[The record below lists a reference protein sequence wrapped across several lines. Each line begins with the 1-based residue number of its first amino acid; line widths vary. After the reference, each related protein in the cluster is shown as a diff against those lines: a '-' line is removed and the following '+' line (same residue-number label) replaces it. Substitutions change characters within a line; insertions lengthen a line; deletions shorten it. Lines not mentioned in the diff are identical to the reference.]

1 MFTDARNLPDHTT
14 LEADL
19 AIIGGGIA
27 GITLA
32 RALAG
37 SRSRVCVIESGG
49 LDFDPQVQSL
59 YEGENTGIGYSTMA
73 TRLRFFGG
81 SSNHW
86 GGYCRPLE
94 PIAAGQADIAHAP
107 VAFQLGD
114 RLVAD
119 RVEHLAVV
127 DGSVDHLAGGDGV
140 RDAVEEL
147 GLAAHDVDAPAA
159 IRDVLGEVFG
169 WHFLTGQASTPLAA
183 FFVFSASEP
192 ICGLSSAPTSVIV
205 TVPCPGRSTVRP
217 FSRAMSW
224 VRSSGNP

>member
-32 RALAG
+32 LALAG

-59 YEGENTGIGYSTMA
+59 YEGENTGISYSTTA

-86 GGYCRPLE
+86 GGYCRPLDAIDFE
-94 PIAAGQADIAHAP
+94 Q
-107 VAFQLGD
+107 
-114 RLVAD
+114 
-119 RVEHLAVV
+119 
-127 DGSVDHLAGGDGV
+127 
-140 RDAVEEL
+140 RDWVPFSGWPFALEEL
-147 GLAAHDVDAPAA
+147 TPWYRSATEIVQVAPG
-159 IRDVLGEVFG
+159 RFDDPLYWQQQTGEIIPMPA
-169 WHFLTGQASTPLAA
+169 TGRLRPAVRKTRSRHSISSTTPRRCSSTSPASPFPTTSP
-183 FFVFSASEP
+183 
-192 ICGLSSAPTSVIV
+192 SSATS
-205 TVPCPGRSTVRP
+205 G
-217 FSRAMSW
+217 
-224 VRSSGNP
+224 